1 MTCSFMFFVTL
12 LREVTF
18 ARVYKEKNFFLWYT
32 AHLFVTLLRE
42 VTYVRQCKNEKLRLS
57 FCIVLTKS

>member
-1 MTCSFMFFVTL
+1 MTCPFMFFVTL

-32 AHLFVTLLRE
+32 AHLFVTLHEFYNDISLNIHYE
-42 VTYVRQCKNEKLRLS
+42 HLL
-57 FCIVLTKS
+57 

>member
-1 MTCSFMFFVTL
+1 MTCPFMF
-12 LREVTF
+12 
-18 ARVYKEKNFFLWYT
+18 
-32 AHLFVTLLRE
+32 FVTLLRE